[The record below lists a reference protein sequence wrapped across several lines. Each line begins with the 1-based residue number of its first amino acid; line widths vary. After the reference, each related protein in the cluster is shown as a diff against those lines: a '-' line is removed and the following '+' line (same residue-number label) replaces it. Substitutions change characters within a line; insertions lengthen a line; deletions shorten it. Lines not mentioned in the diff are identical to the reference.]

1 MVTVQSMSGSLK
13 KLIMLSGYSQRQLAK
28 EIDIPYST
36 INDFVRGAKN
46 KKLSNYFKL
55 LSYLGIDI
63 EKEISHNIVS
73 ITSKKDRSE
82 KSQYSEDIYNLLQG
96 LGPLHCKEILCTIV
110 NLHKLQK
117 NTKYRES
124 IERIEGHFLKGGNK

>member
-1 MVTVQSMSGSLK
+1 MASVQPMSYSLK
-13 KLIMLSGYSQRQLAK
+13 KLITISGYSQRQLAK
-28 EIDIPYST
+28 QTNIPYST

-63 EKEISHNIVS
+63 EKEISQNIIS
-73 ITSKKDRSE
+73 ISSKKSPSL
-82 KSQYSEDIYNLLQG
+82 KNQHSEDIHQLLQG
-96 LGPLHCKEILCTIV
+96 LDPLHCKEILTTIV

-117 NTKYRES
+117 NTKYREP
-124 IERIEGHFLKGGNK
+124 IERIEQHFLKGGK